1 MSLHTLSRE
10 IVVTLVRTEAWS
22 VELIQDLRAF
32 SKLLLLTT
40 KWFRR
45 EYNIV
50 EFDYLPMDIMHK
62 NAMLNRAIFEATM
75 ACPFTKV
82 TASTAFLAVEME
94 WNI

>member
-1 MSLHTLSRE
+1 MLLHTLSRE
-10 IVVTLVRTEAWS
+10 IVVALERTEAWS

-32 SKLLLLTT
+32 PELFFLTM

-62 NAMLNRAIFEATM
+62 NVMLNRAIFEAAM
-75 ACPFTKV
+75 VCPFTQL
-82 TASTAFLAVEME
+82 TASTAFVGVEMK

>member
-1 MSLHTLSRE
+1 MPLHTLSRE

-62 NAMLNRAIFEATM
+62 NAMLNRAIFEAAM
-75 ACPFTKV
+75 ACP
-82 TASTAFLAVEME
+82 L
-94 WNI
+94 